1 MRLLGII
8 VGIILLTVIFAFAQS
23 ETLTVTTYYPSP
35 TGIYED
41 VDIYSN
47 LTYRD
52 PGGSG
57 ARLVAKTDATGNLHL
72 NATVADFHI
81 WFDDVDKPYAY
92 LQSYGQSSGVTYCED
107 GYFCASFLDSNKL
120 PADPTPD
127 CPENGYYVCIR
138 GITTY

>member
-8 VGIILLTVIFAFAQS
+8 TGIILLSVIFAFAQS

-35 TGIYED
+35 SGIYED
-41 VDIYSN
+41 LDIYSN

-57 ARLVAKTDATGNLHL
+57 TSLVAKTDATGNLHL

-81 WFDDVDKPYAY
+81 WFDDVDRPYAY
-92 LQSYGQSSGVTYCED
+92 LQSYGVTGTTYCAD

-120 PADPTPD
+120 PADPDPAPQT
-127 CPENGYYVCIR
+127 GFYVCIR
-138 GITTY
+138 GQ

>member
-1 MRLLGII
+1 MRSLIMVTSL
-8 VGIILLTVIFAFAQS
+8 ILLIAVFAFAQS
-23 ETLTVTTYYPSP
+23 ETLTITTYYPSP
-35 TGIYED
+35 SGIYED
-41 VDIYSN
+41 LDIYSN

-57 ARLVAKTDATGNLHL
+57 TSLVAKTDATGNLHL
-72 NATVADFHI
+72 NSTVTDFHI

-92 LQSYGQSSGVTYCED
+92 LQSYGSTSGITYCEV

-127 CPENGYYVCIR
+127 CPDSGYYVCIR
-138 GITTY
+138 GVTTY